1 MAPLRAGRLNLLAA
15 TSKTRVASLPDKPA
29 AAEFVP
35 GYEAPG
41 WFGFVAPAGTPQE
54 IVNRLNAEINRAM
67 AQSDVTEKMVA
78 QEMTVVNQSPQQ
90 FEELIKNDY
99 AKYGKLVRD
108 IGFVP
113 Q

>member
-1 MAPLRAGRLNLLAA
+1 
-15 TSKTRVASLPDKPA
+15 VASLSDRPA

-41 WFGFVAPAGTPQE
+41 WFGFVAPAHTPKE

-67 AQSDVTEKMVA
+67 ALPEVTEKMVA
-78 QEMTVVNQSPQQ
+78 MEMTVVNESPNY